1 MPGTRPGMT
10 VFEERC
16 VTYGVWRPHPS
27 RGWYSGQQT
36 SSWSG
41 EATKL
46 RFAPTSRPWFVMAG
60 LVPAIHV
67 LGAASKC
74 VDTRHKAGHDG
85 VEKRCVTYGVW
96 RPHPSRGWYS
106 GQQTSSWSGEA
117 TKLRF
122 APTSRPWFVMAGL
135 VPAIHVLGAASKC
148 VDTRH
153 KAGHDGVEG
162 VVTRSAFTRVGSLPC
177 SVMAGRGDDASV
189 PAVVPAVVRHGRA
202 RRRSFASR
210 RRPGHPRSWCRE
222 QVRGY
227 PAQGRA

>member
-1 MPGTRPGMT
+1 
-10 VFEERC
+10 
-16 VTYGVWRPHPS
+16 
-27 RGWYSGQQT
+27 
-36 SSWSG
+36 
-41 EATKL
+41 
-46 RFAPTSRPWFVMAG
+46 MAG
-60 LVPAIHV
+60 RGDEASLRADVPAIHV

-135 VPAIHVLGAASKC
+135 VPA
-148 VDTRH
+148 
-153 KAGHDGVEG
+153 
-162 VVTRSAFTRVGSLPC
+162 
-177 SVMAGRGDDASV
+177 
-189 PAVVPAVVRHGRA
+189 
-202 RRRSFASR
+202 
-210 RRPGHPRSWCRE
+210 PRSWCRE

>member
-10 VFEERC
+10 GFEERG
-16 VTYGVWRPHPS
+16 VTYGGWGPHPS
-27 RGWYSGQQT
+27 RGWYSGQ
-36 SSWSG
+36 
-41 EATKL
+41 K
-46 RFAPTSRPWFVMAG
+46 
-60 LVPAIHV
+60 
-67 LGAASKC
+67 
-74 VDTRHKAGHDG
+74 
-85 VEKRCVTYGVW
+85 
-96 RPHPSRGWYS
+96 
-106 GQQTSSWSGEA
+106 TSSWSGEA

-177 SVMAGRGDDASV
+177 SVMAGRGDDASLR
-189 PAVVPAVVRHGRA
+189 ADVPAVVRHGRA
-202 RRRSFASR
+202 RRRSFPSR
-210 RRPGHPRSWCRE
+210 RGPRHPRSWCRE